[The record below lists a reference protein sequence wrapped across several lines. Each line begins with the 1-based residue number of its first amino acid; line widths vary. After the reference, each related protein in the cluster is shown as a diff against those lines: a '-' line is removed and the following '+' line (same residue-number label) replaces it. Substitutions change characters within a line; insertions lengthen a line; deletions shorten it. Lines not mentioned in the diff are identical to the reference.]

1 MNSAASDLSVLEGT
15 TFAPTTF
22 AYTERDAILYALGA
36 GAAADPLDPLSL
48 AYAYENAPAGFRVL
62 PTFAS
67 TFGYETMWQILGL
80 PGLRINP
87 MMLLHGEH
95 ETRVPRPLPR
105 EATLTNHGRLA
116 HVYDK
121 GSGALLLLDVTSEDA
136 GGAVVAENRY
146 TLFARGLGGWGGER
160 GPSAGDD
167 FPTRTPD
174 ASYSQ
179 AISASQALLYRLSGD
194 RNPLHADPAVAAL
207 AGYDRPILH
216 GLATYGFAAHTLLRH
231 TAEGRVEPFR
241 AIRAR
246 FSRHVFPG
254 ETLVTDIWDEGAG
267 LVRFRCCVLERDEIV
282 LSPGALTLAHAQEVS
297 R

>member
-1 MNSAASDLSVLEGT
+1 MNNVPSDLSALEGT
-15 TFAPTTF
+15 AFAPTTF
-22 AYTERDAILYALGA
+22 RYTERDAIVYALGV
-36 GAAADPLDPLSL
+36 GAAADPLDPASL
-48 AYAYENAPAGFRVL
+48 AFAYENAPAGFRVL

-105 EATLTNHGRLA
+105 EAALTNHGRLA

-121 GSGALLLLDVTSEDA
+121 GSSALLLLDVTSEDEQ
-136 GGAVVAENRY
+136 GAVVAENRY

-160 GPSAGDD
+160 GPSAEAS
-167 FPTRTPD
+167 FPARSPD
-174 ASYSQ
+174 ASYRQ
-179 AISASQALLYRLSGD
+179 AIPASQALLYRLSGD
-194 RNPLHADPAVAAL
+194 RNPLHADPAIAAL
-207 AGYDRPILH
+207 AGYERPILH
-216 GLATYGFAAHTLLRH
+216 GLATFGFAAHTLLRH
-231 TAEGRVEPFR
+231 ATAGLVEPFR

-254 ETLVTDIWDEGAG
+254 ETLVVEVWDEGTG
-267 LVRFRCCVLERDEIV
+267 DVRFRCRVLERDEIV
-282 LSPGALTLAHAQEVS
+282 LANGSLTLAIPQE
-297 R
+297 